1 MLLPL
6 FKQVRINSQ
15 LRPSS
20 LTNVELAWYC
30 TVDSLVTT
38 VIVIVINESLDSKE
52 QVRAVFLQLDVNVL
66 VFYRFPKSFNPNVVF
81 GAASASASSQSAPCS
96 PSLSSSAICVMTR
109 PLTVFRVM
117 SRPGPGIC
125 GVNGSVRAIF
135 RHFFA
140 FGVSGKAWVK
150 FQGDFLLLDR
160 IFCFKS
166 NFSAFFCSRT
176 RSYQVGGLQ
185 LTTKLCITAV
195 FCQFRKH
202 EFQNHIAIL

>member
-1 MLLPL
+1 MC
-6 FKQVRINSQ
+6 K
-15 LRPSS
+15 
-20 LTNVELAWYC
+20 T
-30 TVDSLVTT
+30 
-38 VIVIVINESLDSKE
+38 INESLDSKE
-52 QVRAVFLQLDVNVL
+52 QVRAVFLRLDVNVL

-96 PSLSSSAICVMTR
+96 PSLSSSAIRVMTRPLPFLRDDPALIVFRVMSR

-150 FQGDFLLLDR
+150 F
-160 IFCFKS
+160 
-166 NFSAFFCSRT
+166 
-176 RSYQVGGLQ
+176 
-185 LTTKLCITAV
+185 
-195 FCQFRKH
+195 
-202 EFQNHIAIL
+202 